1 MEIRRLSILG
11 VGLLGGSL
19 GLAVRHYL
27 KDVSIGGYGHR
38 AATLEKALHRRA
50 IDESFD
56 DPVAAVTGADFVIL
70 CTPVGAFEE
79 LLTRIAPALATGAIV
94 TDVGSTK
101 RTVIQAA
108 GRVLPKGVHFV
119 GSHPMAGSEKRGIE
133 FATRDLFHGSTCIL
147 TPTPETDLVALNIV
161 DHLWTKVGMK
171 TTKLSP
177 SDHDRLLALVSHLPH
192 AAAAA
197 IMRAQ
202 DERGIPLA
210 GNGFKDVTRIA
221 AGDAGL
227 WRDIFLDNADY
238 LCRAIADARG
248 ELDVLSQLLER
259 RDSAGI
265 EAWLAEA
272 AKRRAAVSPKVGQ

>member
-19 GLAVRHYL
+19 GLAVKHAV
-27 KDVSIGGYGHR
+27 KDVSVAGYGHR
-38 AATLEKALHRRA
+38 TATLEKALERKA
-50 IDESFD
+50 IDEVFS
-56 DPVAAVTGADFVIL
+56 DPAAAVKGADFVVL
-70 CTPVGAFEE
+70 CTPVGAFED
-79 LLTRIAPALATGAIV
+79 LLTKIAPSLSPGTIV

-101 RTVIQAA
+101 RTVVGAA
-108 GRVLPKGVHFV
+108 RRALPKGVHFV

-133 FATRDLFHGSTCIL
+133 FATRDLFHGSMCIL
-147 TPTPETDLVALNIV
+147 TPTEETDLIALNIV
-161 DHLWTKVGMK
+161 DHLWSMVGMK

-177 SDHDRLLALVSHLPH
+177 ADHDRLLALVSHLPH
-192 AAAAA
+192 ATAAAV
-197 IMRAQ
+197 MRAQ

-238 LCRAIADARG
+238 LCRAIAEARG
-248 ELDVLSQLLER
+248 EMDALTALLEK

-265 EAWLAEA
+265 EAWLADA
-272 AKRRAAVSPKVGQ
+272 AKRRASVSPKAG